1 MSAAKSST
9 GTGTIATA
17 DAESYRGRFAP
28 SPTGPLHFG
37 SLIAAVGSYLE
48 ARVHHGTWSLRIENV
63 DRTREVPGAAD
74 LIIRT
79 LAALGFEWEGP
90 IVYQSDRTAAYS
102 SALDR
107 LASAGLVYACSCS
120 RTEIEAALQG
130 APSTGDEMRYPGT
143 CRLGP
148 RHPERALA
156 TRFRAP
162 PGAVRFVDDLQGEVS
177 QDVAAEV
184 GDFVV
189 RRRDGYVAYQ
199 LAVVL
204 DDAALG
210 VTHVVRGADLLDNT
224 PRQIL
229 LQRALGLPVPR
240 YAHLPLAVDAAGVKL
255 SKSAQSVAVDPSR
268 ASVLLREAL
277 DFLNQSPP
285 AFLATTPL
293 AEVWTWALGHWDL
306 SRLRG
311 HTRGTAPASPA

>member
-17 DAESYRGRFAP
+17 DAEPYRGRFAP

-48 ARVHHGTWSLRIENV
+48 ARVHRGTWSLRIENV

-74 LIIRT
+74 LIIRA
-79 LAALGFEWEGP
+79 LAALGFEWDGP
-90 IVYQSDRTAAYS
+90 IVYQSDRTAAYLT
-102 SALDR
+102 ALDR

-120 RTEIEAALQG
+120 RTEIEARLQG
-130 APSTGDEMRYPGT
+130 VPSTGDDMRYPGT
-143 CRLGP
+143 CRSGP

-156 TRFRAP
+156 TRFRVP
-162 PGAVRFVDDLQGEVS
+162 PGSVRFVDDLLGEVS

-210 VTHVVRGADLLDNT
+210 ITHVVRGADLLDNT

-240 YAHLPLAVDAAGVKL
+240 YAHLPLAVDAAGAKL
-255 SKSAQSVAVDPSR
+255 SKSAQSVPVDPSR
-268 ASVLLREAL
+268 ASALLWEAL
-277 DFLNQSPP
+277 DFLKQSPP
-285 AFLATTPL
+285 DFLATAPL
-293 AEVWTWALGHWDL
+293 ADVWTWAFGHWDL

-311 HTRGTAPASPA
+311 QTRGVAPAGPT